1 MDSFKWKDGFNI
13 GIAEIDEQHRSFLD
27 CLNDCNALI
36 SISGKNA
43 SIDQSLID
51 RLRAYATM
59 HFRFEEGL
67 MEAKGYPEIAQQ
79 RKMHKY
85 FESQVDELEAS
96 LSKQGNRSLESVLS
110 FLRDWFLN
118 HVIEQDKR
126 FASYVK

>member
-13 GIAEIDEQHRSFLD
+13 GITEIDEQHRSFLD
-27 CLNDCNALI
+27 CLNDCYSQI
-36 SISGKNA
+36 SSEKRT

-51 RLRAYATM
+51 RLSAYAAM
-59 HFRFEEGL
+59 HFRFEESL

-85 FESQVDELEAS
+85 FESQVAELEAS
-96 LSKQGNRSLESVLS
+96 LSKQGGRSMESVLS

-118 HVIEQDKR
+118 HIIEQDKK
-126 FASYVK
+126 FASYVR